1 MGASH
6 DPAFIVLVLI
16 KGMRKGGESKIFF
29 CCLRDLRA
37 FPQVYREPLGQAII
51 LLVKWV
57 GGNWGQGACSNFE
70 YKTGRSLG
78 KNNFL
83 WTFFFFLHLPLR
95 RSFHGENGT
104 LLHIQ
109 LLAVHS
115 LIEC

>member
-1 MGASH
+1 MIRS
-6 DPAFIVLVLI
+6 
-16 KGMRKGGESKIFF
+16 GGQHKI
-29 CCLRDLRA
+29 LK
-37 FPQVYREPLGQAII
+37 VGGSVVTVKWPLGQAII
-51 LLVKWV
+51 LLVKCKWV
-57 GGNWGQGACSNFE
+57 GGNWGEGACSNFE